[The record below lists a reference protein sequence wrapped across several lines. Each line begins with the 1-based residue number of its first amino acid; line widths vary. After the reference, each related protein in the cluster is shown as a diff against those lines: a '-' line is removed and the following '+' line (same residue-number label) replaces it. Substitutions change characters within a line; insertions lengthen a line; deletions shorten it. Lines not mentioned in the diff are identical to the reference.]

1 MKKKMPVMLTFDV
14 DGESLWAS
22 RELDHLPVTR
32 SLGTYGI
39 IEGLPRIMKVLE
51 RNEVPATF
59 FVPGIIAERYPGQ
72 IKKIDTAGH
81 EICNHSYSHTY
92 PDKLPSA
99 DAEKEELTRTNEILE
114 KLTGKKPKGYRSPA
128 WEFSENTLD
137 ILLDIGFEYSSNMM
151 HTDRIGHLQVFER
164 KTNIVELPIHWVLD
178 DAAFWLYTVRIP
190 GKAIQPVSAVQEF
203 WIAEF
208 DALYEEFMEEENSD
222 ICFILTCH
230 PQVIGRP
237 ARMKVLD
244 NLIKHIKSFE
254 NVEFTTCW
262 QTAEKYKKEGTDE

>member
-39 IEGLPRIMKVLE
+39 LEGLPRIMKTLE
-51 RNEVPATF
+51 KNDVPATF
-59 FVPGIIAERYPGQ
+59 FVPGIIAERYPEQ
-72 IKKIDTAGH
+72 IMSIDRAGH

-99 DAEKEELTRTNEILE
+99 AAEKEELTKTNEILE
-114 KLTGKKPKGYRSPA
+114 RLTGKRPRGYRSPA
-128 WEFSENTLD
+128 WEFSENTLG
-137 ILLDIGFEYSSNMM
+137 ILLDIGFDYSSNMM
-151 HTDRIGHLQVFER
+151 HTDRIGYLQVFDR
-164 KTNIVELPIHWVLD
+164 KTDIVELPIHWVLD

-208 DALYEEFMEEENSD
+208 DALYEEFMEEDDSD
-222 ICFILTCH
+222 LCFILTCH

-244 NLIKHIKSFE
+244 NLIKHIKTFE
-254 NVEFTTCW
+254 NIEFTTCW
-262 QTAEKYKKEGTDE
+262 QTAQKYKK